1 MARQPSDPEPKLV
14 PTEEPVAASYEQDFY
29 TWAFEQARFVRDGC
43 WDALDQKNLVEEIE
57 SLGREQFA
65 KLESALRVLLM
76 HMLKWDH
83 QPERRS
89 RSWVLSIKAQR
100 IAVRRVMETNPGLA
114 PRVSEAIGFGYE
126 AARVEAAR
134 ETELE
139 EDVFP
144 ERCPYSWQVIFKRD
158 FSL

>member
-1 MARQPSDPEPKLV
+1 MPIRSSDTHAELV
-14 PTEEPVAASYEQDFY
+14 PRGEPMHTAYEQDFY
-29 TWAFEQARFVRDGC
+29 TWSLEQARLVRDGR
-43 WDALDQKNLVEEIE
+43 WDAIDRENVAEEIE

-83 QPERRS
+83 QPERRT
-89 RSWVLSIKAQR
+89 RSWALSIKAQR
-100 IAVRRVMETNPGLA
+100 IAVRRVMDSNPGLA
-114 PRVSEAIGFGYE
+114 PRVPEAIRFGYE

-134 ETELE
+134 ETDLDEHI
-139 EDVFP
+139 FP
-144 ERCPYSWQVIFKRD
+144 ERCPYSWEDIVARD

>member
-1 MARQPSDPEPKLV
+1 MPIRSRDTQAELV
-14 PTEEPVAASYEQDFY
+14 PPGEPMHTAYEQDFY
-29 TWAFEQARFVRDGC
+29 TWSLEQARLVRDGS
-43 WDALDQKNLVEEIE
+43 WAAIDRENVAEEIE

-83 QPERRS
+83 QPERRT
-89 RSWVLSIKAQR
+89 RSWALSIKAQR
-100 IAVRRVMETNPGLA
+100 IAVRRVMDGNPGLA
-114 PRVSEAIGFGYE
+114 PRVPEAIRFGYE

-134 ETELE
+134 ETDLDEHI
-139 EDVFP
+139 FP
-144 ERCPYSWQVIFKRD
+144 ERCPYSWEDIVGRD

>member
-1 MARQPSDPEPKLV
+1 MPSRPSEFEPKLV
-14 PTEEPVAASYEQDFY
+14 PTEQPVGASYEQDLY

-43 WDALDQKNLVEEIE
+43 WDAIDRKNLGEEIE

-83 QPERRS
+83 QPERRT
-89 RSWVLSIKAQR
+89 RSWALSIKAQR
-100 IAVRRVMETNPGLA
+100 IAVRRLMDINPALA
-114 PRVSEAIGFGYE
+114 PRVPEAIRFGYE

-134 ETELE
+134 ETELD
-139 EDVFP
+139 EDIFP
-144 ERCPYSWQVIFKRD
+144 QQCPYSW
-158 FSL
+158 